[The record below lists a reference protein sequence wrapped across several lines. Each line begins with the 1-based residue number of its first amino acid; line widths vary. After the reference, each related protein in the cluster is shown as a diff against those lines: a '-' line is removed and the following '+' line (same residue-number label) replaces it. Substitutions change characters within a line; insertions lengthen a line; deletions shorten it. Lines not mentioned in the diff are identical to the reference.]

1 MNHRITMKYNS
12 GMEQVRSKEQ
22 QAELIAHLLDD
33 AIRLP
38 GTSIRFGADPI
49 VGLIPVV
56 GDVIAVLSGALII
69 LIARQLRVPTNDLI
83 RMAYH
88 QLLNGL
94 IGAIPV
100 LGDLYSFGF
109 KSHAKNSALLVRTL
123 KQGQG
128 ASCQIAAPQL
138 SPLDI
143 AVVFILTAPIALLVG
158 LVSWWLWQKDLSLI
172 RFFFV
177 L

>member
-1 MNHRITMKYNS
+1 
-12 GMEQVRSKEQ
+12 MEHVRLKEQ

-56 GDVIAVLSGALII
+56 GDVLAVLSGALVV
-69 LIARQLRVPTNDLI
+69 LIARQLHVPTNHLI

-88 QLLNGL
+88 QLLNGF

-100 LGDLYSFGF
+100 LGDVYSFGF
-109 KSHAKNSALLVRTL
+109 KSHAKNSALLVRIV

-128 ASCQIAAPQL
+128 ESCHIAAPLL

-143 AVVFILTAPIALLVG
+143 AVVFVLTAPIALLVG
-158 LVSWWLWQKDLSLI
+158 LVSWWLWQRDVSLI

>member
-109 KSHAKNSALLVRTL
+109 KPREKLGLTGTDAQAGPRRIMSDR
-123 KQGQG
+123 
-128 ASCQIAAPQL
+128 CAPTQ
-138 SPLDI
+138 PLGYRSGI
-143 AVVFILTAPIALLVG
+143 Y
-158 LVSWWLWQKDLSLI
+158 
-172 RFFFV
+172 
-177 L
+177 